1 MDENLKATE
10 VTAAAQAPLSFW
22 DQHRYLLLIAIS
34 IGIAVFLVSISMALY
49 NSSGAA
55 QLDLSRPGYSAV
67 TSQAVKNDSDFANY
81 PNTGTLDKAAIDE
94 FRALYD
100 KQAAQAK
107 AVDAFSGDPLD
118 PAALELNQ
126 PAPDQQQQ

>member
-1 MDENLKATE
+1 MDENIKTE
-10 VTAAAQAPLSFW
+10 VVEAVQPALTFW
-22 DQHRYLLLIAIS
+22 GQHRYLLLIAIA
-34 IGIAVFLVSISMALY
+34 IAIAIFLTGVSMALY

-81 PNTGTLDKAAIDE
+81 ANTGTLDKAAIDE
-94 FRALYD
+94 FRDLYD
-100 KQAAQAK
+100 KQATKAK

-118 PAALELNQ
+118 PATLEIS
-126 PAPDQQQQ
+126 APTASN

>member
-1 MDENLKATE
+1 MDENIKTE
-10 VTAAAQAPLSFW
+10 AVEAVQPVLSFW

-34 IGIAVFLVSISMALY
+34 IGIAMFLVSISMALY

-67 TSQAVKNDSDFANY
+67 TSQAVKSDSDFANY

-94 FRALYD
+94 FRTLYD
-100 KQAAQAK
+100 TQAAKAK

-118 PAALELNQ
+118 PAALEINA
-126 PAPDQQQQ
+126 PAAPAQ